1 MRAVEK
7 NGGDGIRADSLSGRP
22 AFERGDFDFV
32 DDEGAL
38 NFVVEFHGRAADYRD
53 GGDGIGGGDYEV
65 DMICHTRIRA
75 QQRGERLAGHLHE
88 GPFVGG
94 NSLGFPIDG

>member
-7 NGGDGIRADSLSGRP
+7 DGRDGIRADSLSSCP

-53 GGDGIGGGDYEV
+53 GGDGIGGGDCEI

-75 QQRGERLAGHLHE
+75 QQRGERLVGNLDE
-88 GPFVGG
+88 RPFVGG
-94 NSLGFPIDG
+94 DSL